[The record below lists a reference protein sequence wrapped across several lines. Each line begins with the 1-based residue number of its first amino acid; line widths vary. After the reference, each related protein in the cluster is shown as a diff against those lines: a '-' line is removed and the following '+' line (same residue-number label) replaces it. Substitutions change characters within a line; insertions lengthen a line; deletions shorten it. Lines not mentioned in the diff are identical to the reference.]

1 MGYIR
6 GDGRSQGTL
15 FPVVLDDLVP
25 ADHVCRV
32 IDAFVDK
39 LAMKE
44 FGFERAEAADT
55 GRPGYDPRD
64 LLKLYLYGYLNQIRS
79 SRRLEQEC
87 LRNVELMWLLG
98 RLYPDHISIAEFRR
112 MHREAITAAGARLVG
127 FAKQCGLIR
136 GEWIAIDGS
145 KFRAVSSI
153 DTVRERIQLQ
163 RYLDSMEQSEAEQQ
177 ESIDS
182 SAVVT
187 ALQKL
192 NQHPEPDAGFM
203 LMRSS
208 TAPAFN
214 MQSAADSKHAII
226 VAHEVVLD
234 AADSLLAASG
244 AVLRLL
250 HDVEVTEPKVVEHSR
265 CNGEGVEWIIV
276 VHVVEVDGRRD
287 SHTHLLAVPDFE
299 HPFDC
304 LLEKACSI
312 RTGTSVIIGSPV
324 RFCAEELIDQ
334 ISIRRVNFD
343 PVEACLFRVAGG
355 TPVVR
360 QDLCDPT
367 SGQSHWLRYLSGTGG
382 NVRVRVSTDCRRSNG
397 LSVVWQ
403 QGRMRDSADMPQL
416 KEDSASALV
425 NGIDDS
431 APRPHLVCGMNPRS
445 VAVAFTHRRDLR
457 RLGHD
462 ESSRSS
468 LRIVGR
474 RKFAWHAVVVRAGT
488 RKRGHEDA
496 VCQKQ
501 RA

>member
-44 FGFERAEAADT
+44 LGFERAEAADT

-64 LLKLYLYGYLNQIRS
+64 MLKLYLYGYLNQIRS

-98 RLYPDHISIAEFRR
+98 RLYPDHKSIAEFRR

-182 SAVVT
+182 SAVET

-214 MQSAADSKHAII
+214 MQSAVDSKHAII

-234 AADSLLAASG
+234 AADSRCLQPMAEAAKAALGIETFRIIADAGYSNGEQAANCEAAGMLPHVPAARTVNTRSGGTLFTSRDFRYQPASDTYICPGDKSLRRKAVHHKDKYTVYEASG
-244 AVLRLL
+244 SDCGGCALREKCTKATKRTVSRHLYEEAL
-250 HDVEVTEPKVVEHSR
+250 ERMTDRVTPSLMGLR
-265 CNGEGVEWIIV
+265 RSIV
-276 VHVVEVDGRRD
+276 
-287 SHTHLLAVPDFE
+287 E
-299 HPFDC
+299 HPFSTIKYRIFGHPR
-304 LLEKACSI
+304 LLLRGRSGASI
-312 RTGTSVIIGSPV
+312 EIGLAV
-324 RFCAEELIDQ
+324 MAYNIKRMAKVLGAG
-334 ISIRRVNFD
+334 VLT
-343 PVEACLFRVAGG
+343 EAI
-355 TPVVR
+355 
-360 QDLCDPT
+360 Q
-367 SGQSHWLRYLSGTGG
+367 QS
-382 NVRVRVSTDCRRSNG
+382 
-397 LSVVWQ
+397 
-403 QGRMRDSADMPQL
+403 
-416 KEDSASALV
+416 
-425 NGIDDS
+425 
-431 APRPHLVCGMNPRS
+431 
-445 VAVAFTHRRDLR
+445 
-457 RLGHD
+457 
-462 ESSRSS
+462 
-468 LRIVGR
+468 
-474 RKFAWHAVVVRAGT
+474 
-488 RKRGHEDA
+488 
-496 VCQKQ
+496 
-501 RA
+501 